1 MQIGRVAGT
10 VVSTQKEATLQGV
23 KFLLVQL
30 VDIQGQLTP
39 GYQVVAD
46 RVGAGVDEW
55 VLISEGSSAR
65 KIDRGEPLPVD
76 AAVIGIID
84 TVTIAGQLMY
94 SKRAQARG

>member
-10 VVSTQKEATLQGV
+10 VVSTQKEPTLQGV

-39 GYQVVAD
+39 GYQVAAD

-55 VLISEGSSAR
+55 VLVSEGSSAR

-84 TVTIAGQLMY
+84 TVTIAGQLLY

>member
-10 VVSTQKEATLQGV
+10 VVSTQKETTLQGV

-39 GYQVVAD
+39 GYQVAAD

-55 VLISEGSSAR
+55 VLVTLGSSAR
-65 KIDRGEPLPVD
+65 KIDRGDPLPVD

-84 TVTIAGQLMY
+84 TVTIAGQLLY
-94 SKRAQARG
+94 SKRAQARS

>member
-30 VDIQGQLTP
+30 VDLQGQLTP
-39 GYQVVAD
+39 GYQVAAD

-55 VLISEGSSAR
+55 VLVSQGSAAR
-65 KIDRGEPLPVD
+65 KIDRGESLPVD

-84 TVTIAGQLMY
+84 TVTIAGQVLY